1 MKQPRVTPRTEAKDT
16 PDSSPQK
23 WLGQLIRSAG
33 ATSPAIRS
41 LARPLALVAAGMFV
55 AFDDNHG
62 NRVGLWWVFVVSVIS
77 LAVRNDSKNMPGQI
91 AWWTHS
97 IFAAATLLGL
107 AADTMSPESSL
118 SLTIALVAFEAI
130 RAALRGEYLASF
142 GSAALVVALTVIVTI
157 TDTDTR
163 HATGVIGV
171 WAIVVGIFT
180 TIQQIDVLTKRH
192 KKEATRGTK

>member
-1 MKQPRVTPRTEAKDT
+1 MKQPRVAPRTEAKGT
-16 PDSSPQK
+16 PESSPQK
-23 WLGQLIRSAG
+23 WLRQLIRSVVAV
-33 ATSPAIRS
+33 TPAIRS
-41 LARPLALVAAGMFV
+41 LARPLAFVAAGMFV
-55 AFDDNHG
+55 ALEYNLANH
-62 NRVGLWWVFVVSVIS
+62 VGLWWVFVVSVVS

-97 IFAAATLLGL
+97 IFTAATLLGL

-118 SLTIALVAFEAI
+118 SLTIALVALEAI
-130 RAALRGEYLASF
+130 RAALRGENLASF
-142 GSAALVVALTVIVTI
+142 GSVALVVALTVIVTI

-180 TIQQIDVLTKRH
+180 TIQQIDVLTKQH

>member
-1 MKQPRVTPRTEAKDT
+1 MKQPRVAPRTEAKDT
-16 PDSSPQK
+16 PQSSPQK
-23 WLGQLIRSAG
+23 WLGQLIRSAV
-33 ATSPAIRS
+33 AVIPTIRS
-41 LARPLALVAAGMFV
+41 LARPLALVVAGVFV
-55 AFDDNHG
+55 AFDYNHG
-62 NRVGLWWVFVVSVIS
+62 NRVGLWWVFVVSVVS

-91 AWWTHS
+91 VWWTHS
-97 IFAAATLLGL
+97 IFTAATLLGL

-118 SLTIALVAFEAI
+118 SLTIALVALEAI
-130 RAALRGEYLASF
+130 RAALRGENLASF
-142 GSAALVVALTVIVTI
+142 GSVALVVALTVIVTI

-171 WAIVVGIFT
+171 WAVVVGIFT